1 MEPISSWRW
10 MGSNDFPFQLGD
22 FYGFHVKGLRGV
34 QIDLATPNPLNLAR
48 PKLGFLE
55 KSGGWALKDPMSIL
69 LKRISLNI
77 LPVLSSLH
85 LPCLGES
92 SNKFQAPWFKLGTN
106 ISPPK
111 ACLKM
116 MFLFPR
122 WDMFSSLEGIY
133 IYNLVHLLGGPSKW
147 IFVTPPWSLG
157 TFHVKNARIKSTSD
171 PKEWEPNHLQDGY
184 RKGKQHDS
192 QPVS

>member
-1 MEPISSWRW
+1 
-10 MGSNDFPFQLGD
+10 
-22 FYGFHVKGLRGV
+22 
-34 QIDLATPNPLNLAR
+34 
-48 PKLGFLE
+48 
-55 KSGGWALKDPMSIL
+55 MSIL

-147 IFVTPPWSLG
+147 IFVTPPMVAWYFPCEKRSNQINIWPQGMRTKPPARWLQERK
-157 TFHVKNARIKSTSD
+157 TAWLTASFVVKLWLWLLRMCDLPWHKSC
-171 PKEWEPNHLQDGY
+171 LAQM
-184 RKGKQHDS
+184 
-192 QPVS
+192 

>member
-1 MEPISSWRW
+1 
-10 MGSNDFPFQLGD
+10 
-22 FYGFHVKGLRGV
+22 
-34 QIDLATPNPLNLAR
+34 
-48 PKLGFLE
+48 
-55 KSGGWALKDPMSIL
+55 MSIL

-133 IYNLVHLLGGPSKW
+133 IYTIWCIFLGVPVSESLW
-147 IFVTPPWSLG
+147 PPPWSLG
-157 TFHVKNARIKSTSD
+157 TFHVKKRSNQINIWPQGMRTKPPARWLQERKTAWLTASFVVKLWLWLLRMCDLPWHKSC
-171 PKEWEPNHLQDGY
+171 LAQM
-184 RKGKQHDS
+184 
-192 QPVS
+192 